1 MAKKTLKCGMTFSVT
16 AQVKAWWD
24 AKREKGFN
32 LSAIFGQI
40 MSEAIARE
48 ARTGDWL
55 AHDDQPCGGCGGVI
69 EAQWG
74 ADEAQEILGI
84 DDDE

>member
-1 MAKKTLKCGMTFSVT
+1 MAKTLKAGMTFSVSPE
-16 AQVKAWWD
+16 VKAWWE

-40 MSEAIARE
+40 MAEAIARE

-55 AHDDQPCGGCGGVI
+55 AHDDQPCGGVI
-69 EAQWG
+69 EAQCG
-74 ADEAQEILGI
+74 KT
-84 DDDE
+84 

>member
-1 MAKKTLKCGMTFSVT
+1 MAKKTLKCGMTFSVSPE
-16 AQVKAWWD
+16 VKAWWD
-24 AKREKGFN
+24 AKRQKGFN
-32 LSAIFGQI
+32 LSAIFEQI
-40 MSEAIARE
+40 MLEAIARE

-55 AHDDQPCGGCGGVI
+55 AKDVPSMRVCGGVI

-74 ADEAQEILGI
+74 ADEAKEILGI